1 MMEVLTIKVSA
12 TVLVDIMNT
21 NMTIMTMIMTMN
33 K

>member
-1 MMEVLTIKVSA
+1 MTEVLTIKVSA